1 MDKHIRDL
9 RTIKEA
15 PKDMDKV
22 LDEHNKL
29 DSYSKMDSSPTRSF
43 GPIWLQIN
51 ALDAF
56 RLKFGCYL
64 YG

>member
-29 DSYSKMDSSPTRSF
+29 DSYSKMDLSPTRS
-43 GPIWLQIN
+43 
-51 ALDAF
+51 
-56 RLKFGCYL
+56 
-64 YG
+64 